1 MNVMDARLC
10 LALHCLPGLGDISL
24 ARLFHHYGTPANIWN
39 SLGDWPAL
47 AIPSEIRRAAA
58 VMQKGRFREF
68 AGRSIDAQIDVL
80 QRFDAEVLSLSDADY
95 PALLRTIYDP
105 PPILYLRGDRNLLQ
119 STQLAVVGSRKA
131 SSTGLRAAVDFS
143 RALTLSGVQVSSGLA
158 LGIDQA
164 AHRGALDAGGNTVA
178 VMATG
183 IDRIYPARHCAIA
196 NEILCAGCLVTEFP
210 PGTAPLPQNFPR
222 RNRILSGL
230 SLGVLVIEAA
240 LRSGS
245 LITARTAME
254 QGREVFALPWS
265 ISHPAGRGCLSLL
278 RDGVKMVLTIED
290 ILEELGALACWQQQ
304 NQCTDAG
311 SIDTA
316 TALSPIEADVMALI
330 GGEAVG
336 VDELVQHCDLD
347 VAGLLAILS
356 RLEYQSMIERF
367 DGGYIRS

>member
-1 MNVMDARLC
+1 MNVVDARQC
-10 LALHCLPGLGDISL
+10 LALHCLPGLGDIRL
-24 ARLFHHYGTPANIWN
+24 ARLFQRYKTPASIWE
-39 SLGDWPAL
+39 SLGDWHAL
-47 AIPSEIRRAAA
+47 AIPIETRQAAA
-58 VMQKGRFREF
+58 LVQKSGYREF
-68 AGRSIDAQIDVL
+68 AGRSIDAQLDVL
-80 QRFDAEVLSLSDADY
+80 QQADAAVLWLTDADY

-105 PPILYLRGDRNLLQ
+105 PPILYLRGDVNFLQ
-119 STQLAVVGSRKA
+119 RTQVAIVGSRKA
-131 SSTGLRAAVDFS
+131 SPTGLRASADFS
-143 RALTLSGVQVSSGLA
+143 RALTLAGIQVSSGLA

-164 AHRGALDAGGNTVA
+164 AHRAALAAGGNTVA

-183 IDRIYPARHCAIA
+183 IDRIYPARHRAIA
-196 NEILCAGCLVTEFP
+196 NEIIAAGCLLSEFP
-210 PGTAPLPQNFPR
+210 PGTEPLPQNFPK

-278 RDGVKMVLTIED
+278 RDGVKMALTVED

-304 NQCTDAG
+304 NQGTGGG
-311 SIDTA
+311 SVEA
-316 TALSPIEADVMALI
+316 APALSSIETDVMALI
-330 GGEAVG
+330 GAEVIG
-336 VDELVQHCDLD
+336 VDELAQHCGLE

-356 RLEYQSMIERF
+356 RLECKRLIERF
-367 DGGYIRS
+367 EGGYILS